1 MYGPKLSLAHR
12 SFDLGRQKLREIA
25 PGARKKRDRAVWLMA
40 NLPSCGPGA
49 SGPVLIDGLFDNP
62 NYWYR
67 VALLRA
73 ALGLGRGREIGLVG
87 PFNTKAVRRTFAAFG
102 IDDVIDHRRQ
112 APDQNEMRP
121 AARKLLSG
129 TRRPADILDW
139 DLPDDLPGAFL
150 YDGLLKRQRSAEVDL
165 SDPDLEGYVADALC
179 GIAAARRILDAHD
192 FQLLILS
199 HTINFTWGPL
209 LWVAVSR
216 GIPVIIPYGLY
227 GVQHFVRM
235 RSRDDIYELCE
246 QYDDSVIDA
255 LPPDR
260 VASLSEIGQRY
271 LTLRESGRTDD
282 IQAEYAF
289 RRNRQSIDRGA
300 LAARFGWD
308 ANKPIVAFYA
318 SHWFDWPHRVGM
330 RHFTDFADWT
340 RASMEVARRNTD
352 VNWLVR
358 PHPLEE
364 RFGGAV
370 LSDVIDRNDLPPH
383 IGLDDGDWTSSAVL
397 RAVDALVTYHGTAG
411 VEFAA
416 MGGPVLLPD
425 RGKFDRCGFA
435 LVATSR
441 GQYLELLG
449 RPWWRDIDTGAA
461 RHRALVYAGLYFAA
475 PDWQGGLLNRDES
488 LQDALYED
496 IAALLV
502 DHRQALLRELDAI
515 RDWSLSG
522 ESHYHAY
529 RMLRADAYQL
539 TNVLEG

>member
-1 MYGPKLSLAHR
+1 MYGPKLSLAQR
-12 SFDLGRQKLREIA
+12 SFVLGRQWLRGIA
-25 PGARKKRDRAVWLMA
+25 PGARKQRDRAEQLMA
-40 NLPSCGPGA
+40 DLPSCGPDA
-49 SGPVLIDGLFDNP
+49 SGTVLIDGLFDNP

-73 ALGLGRGREIGLVG
+73 ALGLGRGREIGLLG

-102 IDDVIDHRRQ
+102 IDEVIDHRRQ
-112 APDQNEMRP
+112 APDRRRMKP

-139 DLPDDLPGAFL
+139 ELPDDLPGEFV

-165 SDPDLEGYVADALC
+165 SDPDLEGYVVDALC
-179 GIAAARRILDAHD
+179 GIAAARRILDTYD
-192 FQLLILS
+192 FDLLILS

-209 LWVAVSR
+209 LWLAVSR
-216 GIPVIIPYGLY
+216 GIPVIVPFGIF

-235 RSRDDIYELCE
+235 QSRDDIHELFDQFDE
-246 QYDDSVIDA
+246 GVIDD

-260 VASLSEIGQRY
+260 AARLSKIGHRY
-271 LTLRESGRTDD
+271 MTLRGSGKTDD

-289 RRNRQSIDRGA
+289 RRNRQPIDRDA

-308 ANKPIVAFYA
+308 AEKPIVAFYA

-340 RASMEVARRNTD
+340 RASMDVARRNTD

-370 LSDVIDRNDLPPH
+370 LSDVIDRTDLPPH
-383 IGLDDGDWTSSAVL
+383 IRLDDGDWTSSAVL

-416 MGGPVLLPD
+416 MGKPVLLPD

-435 LVATSR
+435 LVAKSR
-441 GQYLELLG
+441 DQYLELLG
-449 RPWWRDIDTGAA
+449 KPWWRDIDIGAA
-461 RHRALVYAGLYFAA
+461 RHRALVYAGLFCSA

-502 DHRQALLRELDAI
+502 DHRQALVRELDEI
-515 RDWSLSG
+515 RDWSVSG
-522 ESHYHAY
+522 ESHYHGF
-529 RMLRADAYQL
+529 RMLRADAFQL
-539 TNVLEG
+539 TNVLVD